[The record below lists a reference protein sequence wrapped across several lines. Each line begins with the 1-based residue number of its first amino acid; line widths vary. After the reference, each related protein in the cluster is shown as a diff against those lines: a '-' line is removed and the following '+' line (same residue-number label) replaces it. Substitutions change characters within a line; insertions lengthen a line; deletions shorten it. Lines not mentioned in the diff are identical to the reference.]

1 MKKNK
6 KTNRNFIAGAL
17 AFDKLVEKIGF
28 DNAVAAMCA
37 TATVSQFIH
46 VVCADA

>member
-6 KTNRNFIAGAL
+6 KPNRNFIAGAL
-17 AFDKLVEKIGF
+17 AFDKLMEKIGY
-28 DNAVAAMCA
+28 DNAVAALCA

-46 VVCADA
+46 VVGADA